1 MKQKMLMF
9 LAMVLMA
16 TVCTAGAKEVKP
28 ADVAGRQIELCMIG
42 DSITWWNMGDCF
54 RKEALKVLP
63 NLAFIGTHTGRFGYS
78 HAGEGGDNVRWGL
91 KKRINDKNRVP
102 DARYYHL
109 LMGVNDSAGTRK
121 DEDIAK
127 NARLI
132 ADALKERV
140 SVLLTRPTT
149 EKVFLGTIFPCVH
162 DHHPKV
168 DDAMKER
175 YRLRDLTA
183 SKVNE
188 YLRAEVPAEFKDK
201 VVLVEYEKV
210 LRARDDWKKIIRL
223 HPRPEGYAVVGP
235 ILAEYVGKY
244 AVPENKPLKKFGVEV
259 TNLWDQEKNAMKPIL
274 QGWFLMSFDVKEVVD
289 GHVSLKLQM
298 VNEPHKGYKPY
309 EKTVRIPAK
318 PGDRVQFEFEGR
330 NAYVIQLEVQDLQ
343 GKIDRILVEKMRPSK
358 KASVYGVGTYV
369 DSTSLMSLGEKF
381 VPVR

>member
-1 MKQKMLMF
+1 MLL
-9 LAMVLMA
+9 LAAMLVSLGLA
-16 TVCTAGAKEVKP
+16 AAEVRP
-28 ADVAGRQIELCMIG
+28 ADVAGKQIELCMIG
-42 DSITWWNMGDCF
+42 DSITGWNRGDCF
-54 RKEALKVLP
+54 RKEAIKKLP

-188 YLRAEVPAEFKDK
+188 YLRAEIPAEFKDK

-210 LRARDDWKKIIRL
+210 LRARDDWQKIIRL
-223 HPRPEGYAVVGP
+223 HPTPEGYAVVGP

-244 AVPENKPLKKFGVEV
+244 AKPENKPLKKFGVEV
-259 TNLWDQEKNAMKPIL
+259 TNLWDQEKNTMKPIL
-274 QGWFLMSFDVKEVVD
+274 QGWYLMSFDVKEVVN
-289 GHVSLKLQM
+289 GKISFKIQM
-298 VNEPHKGYKPY
+298 VSEPQKGSKPY
-309 EKTVRIPAK
+309 VKNVSIPAK
-318 PGDRVQFEFEGR
+318 AGDRVTVEFEGR
-330 NAYVIQLEVQDLQ
+330 NALVVQLEVQDLQ
-343 GKIDRILVEKMRPSK
+343 GKMDRILVEKMRPSK
-358 KASVYGVGTYV
+358 KASIYGTGTYV
-369 DSTSLMSLGEKF
+369 DSTSPMSLGEKF

>member
-1 MKQKMLMF
+1 MMKTKLLLF
-9 LAMVLMA
+9 LPLFLLIFCLAE
-16 TVCTAGAKEVKP
+16 AKEITP

-42 DSITWWNMGDCF
+42 DSITWANMGDCF
-54 RKEALKVLP
+54 RKETLKVLP

-91 KKRINDKNRVP
+91 KKRIHDKNRVP

-121 DEDIAK
+121 DEDIPK
-127 NARLI
+127 YARLI

-140 SVLLTRPTT
+140 RVLLTRPTT

-162 DHHPKV
+162 DHHPKES
-168 DDAMKER
+168 DEMKER

-210 LRARDDWKKIIRL
+210 LRPREDWKKIIRL

-235 ILAEYVGKY
+235 ILAGYIKKY
-244 AVPENKPLKKFGVEV
+244 AVPENKPLKNFGVEV

-298 VNEPHKGYKPY
+298 VSEPHKGYKPY
-309 EKTVRIPAK
+309 VKTVRIPAK

-330 NAYVIQLEVQDLQ
+330 NALVIQLEVQNLK

-358 KASVYGVGTYV
+358 KASIYGVGTYV
-369 DSTSLMSLGEKF
+369 DDKSPMSLGEKF
-381 VPVR
+381 VPVQ

>member
-9 LAMVLMA
+9 LAMVLMM

-28 ADVAGRQIELCMIG
+28 ADVAGKQIELCMIG

-54 RKEALKVLP
+54 RVEALKALP
-63 NLAFIGTHTGRFGYS
+63 NLAFIGTHTGRYGYS

-91 KKRINDKNRVP
+91 KKRINDKIRVP

-109 LMGVNDSAGTRK
+109 LMGVNDSAITRK

-140 SVLLTRPTT
+140 SVLLDRPTA

-162 DHHPKV
+162 DHHPKES
-168 DDAMKER
+168 DEMKER

-210 LRARDDWKKIIRL
+210 LRPREDWKKIIRL
-223 HPRPEGYAVVGP
+223 HPTPAGYAVVGP
-235 ILAEYVGKY
+235 ILAEYVKKY

-259 TNLWDQEKNAMKPIL
+259 TNLWDQEKNTMKPIL
-274 QGWFLMSFDVKEVVD
+274 QGWYLMSFDVKEVVN
-289 GHVSLKLQM
+289 GKISFKIQM
-298 VNEPHKGYKPY
+298 VSEPQKGSKPY
-309 EKTVRIPAK
+309 EKHVSIPAK
-318 PGDRVQFEFEGR
+318 AGDRVTVEFEGR
-330 NAYVIQLEVQDLQ
+330 NALVVQLEVQDLQ
-343 GKIDRILVEKMRPSK
+343 GKMDRILVEKMRPSK
-358 KASVYGVGTYV
+358 KASIYGTGTYV
-369 DSTSLMSLGEKF
+369 DAESPMSLGEKF